1 MLYYFALLSIII
13 SSLLAVYNW
22 KVQKNALLIA
32 GILIVLSTYA
42 LTHYYTDADQ
52 SDFSLAILYGTLSP
66 LWLLPGPFLYFYFRS
81 IITPAKIWHSWKDA
95 LHFIPSLIQLVN
107 ILPYILSPFAYKL
120 QVAHAIH
127 ENLNSIQ
134 TININ
139 WLYTFKT
146 AFLSRPISLLFYLLW
161 STLLFLRQ
169 VGKVNSRTRIW
180 LICFIF
186 SLLITTAAY
195 LYVALNLFS
204 TSFQSNS
211 IHTNPIYITS
221 GIAYI
226 FLPIALILFFPEVL
240 YGMKNIP
247 GPQSPKK
254 SSIPPNELAYYQDL
268 AKKIEQYCHTE
279 KPYLQPSFEI
289 ADVAKAMQVPQKHI
303 PITCQYAYNKKFT
316 EIRTLMRIE
325 HAKQLLQN
333 GLSNNITIDAIGT
346 TSGFKSRSTFY
357 EAFKAETGMTPSQY
371 LENLA

>member
-1 MLYYFALLSIII
+1 MLYYFAILSIII

-32 GILIVLSTYA
+32 GILVILSTYA
-42 LTHYYTDADQ
+42 LTHYYTDAEQ

-81 IITPAKIWHSWKDA
+81 VFTPAKIWHSWKDA
-95 LHFIPSLIQLVN
+95 LHFIPSLIHLVN

-161 STLLFLRQ
+161 CTLLFLRQ
-169 VGKVNSRTRIW
+169 VDKVNSRTRIW
-180 LICFIF
+180 LTSFIF
-186 SLLITTAAY
+186 SLLITTGIY
-195 LYVALNLFS
+195 FYVALHLFS
-204 TSFQSNS
+204 SSFQSES
-211 IHTNPIYITS
+211 INTDPIYISS
-221 GIAYI
+221 GVVYI

-240 YGMKNIP
+240 YGMKNI
-247 GPQSPKK
+247 GSPQSLKK
-254 SSIPPNELAYYQDL
+254 SSIPPSELAYYQDL
-268 AKKIEQYCHTE
+268 AKKIEQYCHKE
-279 KPYLQPSFEI
+279 KPYLNPSFEI

-303 PITCQYAYNKKFT
+303 PITCQCAYNKKFT
-316 EIRTLMRIE
+316 EVRTQMRVE
-325 HAKQLLQN
+325 HAKHLLQK

-346 TSGFKSRSTFY
+346 SSGFKSRSTFY
-357 EAFKAETGMTPSQY
+357 EAFKSETGMTPSQY